1 MKTLTEYIERQL
13 ENPEFAAAWREGEGE
28 CQTMRALVLARAK
41 FGLSQRELSDKAGVP
56 QKTISLIDAADTNTT
71 VRALT
76 KLAQGMGE
84 VLRISSVDRG
94 QDENGMLEA

>member
-1 MKTLTEYIERQL
+1 M
-13 ENPEFAAAWREGEGE
+13 
-28 CQTMRALVLARAK
+28 
-41 FGLSQRELSDKAGVP
+41 P

-71 VRALT
+71 VRTLT

-84 VLRISSVDRG
+84 VLGISSEDRG